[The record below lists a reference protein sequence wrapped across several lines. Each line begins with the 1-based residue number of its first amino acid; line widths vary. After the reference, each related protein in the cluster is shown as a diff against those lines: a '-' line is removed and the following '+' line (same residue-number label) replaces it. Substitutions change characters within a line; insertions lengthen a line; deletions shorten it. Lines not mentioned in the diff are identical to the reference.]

1 MTWYKLAWKKVVLQL
16 LFPLHCPVCDK
27 IVVPFG
33 EKICFSCIKKL
44 KVITSPW
51 CLKCGK
57 QLKNQEKEYCMDCT
71 RHRREFLQGRS
82 LYQYHSVAPGI
93 YRMKYGNRQE
103 YADFYGEEIIYYL
116 GNFIRYIQPDALIP
130 IPLHSSRQR
139 KRGYN
144 QAELLADAI
153 SKYSNIPVYNKILIR
168 RKKTVPLK
176 YLNPQE
182 RQNNLKKAFHMVE
195 NDVKLKVIIL
205 VDDIYTTGSTIEEAA
220 SVLKEGGVEKVYF
233 ITLANGTE

>member
-1 MTWYKLAWKKVVLQL
+1 M
-16 LFPLHCPVCDK
+16 
-27 IVVPFG
+27 PFG